1 VTWFRAVGW
10 GLLFCSLAIAA
21 DRNKGAE
28 IAQALRH
35 VSLDPEQT
43 FHVRELEL
51 ARGDIKIY
59 LTEGVLSFL
68 TPVAGHCIGAVFT
81 TSGVE
86 AGDAEVLVLPPQR
99 SERASLA
106 SFIQSPNLDEHF
118 GSALFLFSDNTAAE
132 VLAQI
137 QNRPVR
143 KESDIARNL
152 APSLNPVVEA
162 AASELDVR
170 LVQALLDNHKPAGGV
185 FYGMMIGR
193 QLGAFDVLYTPS
205 NFEPVSVGRL
215 VTQVNGLQNFQL
227 WTSFRTRHAPPFVP
241 PEPRTADYRI
251 EANIHPDLSMSVTAT
266 FTDVAGP
273 DDGCVLSFDLSD
285 RLKVL
290 SAEVDG
296 KPVEVFEHETARSQ
310 EAKSAGS
317 FLLISDTPFLPGSR
331 HTVQV
336 RYEGSVIWETPV
348 HTYFVDERNTWYP
361 VNGPVQANFDL
372 TFHCPERLD
381 LVSTGELLSDR
392 TENGT
397 RTVHRKTTVPEHLA
411 GFNLGE
417 YTLTSQQRNG
427 YEIECYFNKGGAAT
441 SDSNIPEET
450 AAVLDDYTSR
460 WGRVPIRTM
469 AISPIPGYF
478 GQGFPGLIYLSDVSY
493 LREQDR
499 PAELRNARLDAFF
512 SDLLLP
518 HEVAHQWWGNVVTPA
533 SYRANWLLEAMA
545 NDAALQDLKRRKG
558 TEALNE
564 VLARYRDDLLR
575 ERNGKRVESAGP
587 VDFGQRLIPAADA
600 STWHTILYEKGT
612 WILEMLGARLGDD
625 NFRNMQLRLLDEF
638 ATKPVTN
645 EDFRRIASGFL
656 PQDQPDHNLEL
667 FFDTW
672 IYGTGIPKL
681 SLQRS
686 GQTFDLELSG
696 VDPDFTGDV
705 PLVCTGPSG
714 KQQTRWIRAS
724 TGSNVADS
732 RHHEPVACEL
742 PPPDS
747 FLYAQ

>member
-1 VTWFRAVGW
+1 VTWFRALGW
-10 GLLFCSLAIAA
+10 GLVVCSLAVAA

-35 VSLDPEQT
+35 VAIDPDQT

-68 TPVAGHCIGAVFT
+68 TPVAGRCIGAVFT

-86 AGDAEVLVLPPQR
+86 AGDAEVLVLPTQR

-118 GSALFLFSDNTAAE
+118 NSALLLFSDDTARE
-132 VLAQI
+132 VLRQI
-137 QNRPVR
+137 QDRPVR
-143 KESDIARNL
+143 KEPEIARNL
-152 APSLNPVVEA
+152 APSLNPVVQA

-170 LVQALLDNHKPAGGV
+170 LVQALLDNHKLADGV
-185 FYGMMIGR
+185 FYGMIIGR
-193 QLGAFDVLYTPS
+193 ELGAFDVLYTPAS
-205 NFEPVSVGRL
+205 FEPVSVGRL
-215 VTQVNGLQNFQL
+215 VTQINGLQNFQL
-227 WTSFRTRHAPPFVP
+227 WTSFRPRHAPPYDP

-251 EANIHPDLSMSVTAT
+251 EANIHPDLTMSVTAT
-266 FTDVAGP
+266 FTDVASP

-296 KPVEVFEHETARSQ
+296 KPVEVFQHETARSA

-317 FLLISDTPFLPGSR
+317 FLLISDTPFAPGTR
-331 HTVQV
+331 HAVQV

-361 VNGPVQANFDL
+361 VNGPVEANFDL
-372 TFHCPERLD
+372 TLHCPERLD
-381 LVSTGELLSDR
+381 LVSTGELLSD
-392 TENGT
+392 TAENGV
-397 RTVHRKTTVPEHLA
+397 RTVHRKTTAPEHLA

-417 YTLTSQQRNG
+417 YTSRSQQHNA
-427 YEIECYFNKGGAAT
+427 YEIECYFNKGEIVT
-441 SDSNIPEET
+441 PDSTIPEET
-450 AAVLDDYTSR
+450 ASLLDDYTKR
-460 WGRVPIRTM
+460 WGQLPIRTL
-469 AISPIPGYF
+469 AVSPIPGYF

-499 PAELRNARLDAFF
+499 PAELRNARLDSFF

-545 NDAALQDLKRRKG
+545 NDAALQILKRRKG
-558 TEALNE
+558 TEAVGE
-564 VLARYRDDLLR
+564 VLTRYRDDLLR

-600 STWHTILYEKGT
+600 ATWHTILYEKGT
-612 WILEMLGARLGDD
+612 WILEMLRARLGDE
-625 NFRNMQLRLLDEF
+625 NFRNMQLRLLNEF

-645 EDFRRIASGFL
+645 EDFRRIASGFV
-656 PQDQPDHNLEL
+656 PQNQPDRNLEL

-672 IYGTGIPKL
+672 IYGTGIAKL
-681 SLQRS
+681 RLQRS
-686 GQTFDLELSG
+686 GQTLNLEMSG

-705 PLVCTGPSG
+705 PLVCTGPGG
-714 KQQTRWIRAS
+714 KQETRWIRAS
-724 TGSNVADS
+724 TGSTVADLGQ
-732 RHHEPVACEL
+732 HEPVACHL
-742 PPPDS
+742 PSPDS